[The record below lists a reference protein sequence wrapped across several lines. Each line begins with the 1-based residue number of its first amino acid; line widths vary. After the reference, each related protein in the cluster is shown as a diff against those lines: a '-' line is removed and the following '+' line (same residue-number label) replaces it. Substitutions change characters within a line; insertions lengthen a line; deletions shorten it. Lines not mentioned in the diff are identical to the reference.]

1 LAFALLL
8 VARGGSAAE
17 GASEYE
23 VKAAFLFN
31 FTKFVEWPGTAFAAD
46 SDPITICILGEN
58 PFGNLLEDVVR
69 DKRVNGRQMAVQQ
82 APSVSAAAGCQI
94 VFIAS
99 SEQGRLGEILDRLAS
114 HPVLTVSDGEMVA
127 ARGAIIGL
135 TLDQKRVRFE
145 VNLGAAHRAG
155 LRLGSQLLK
164 VAVRLI
170 GQDPQGR

>member
-1 LAFALLL
+1 MTRLAGRLVTLRRVSPLAFALLL

-31 FTKFVEWPGTAFAAD
+31 FTKFVEWPGTAFAGD

-69 DKRVNGRQMAVQQ
+69 DKRVNGRQMAVQH

-99 SEQGRLGEILDRLAS
+99 SEQGRLGEILDRFDALICPTFAVPALPAEYDSVNALDTLMTVPFNIAS
-114 HPVLTVSDGEMVA
+114 RCPVEVSIA
-127 ARGAIIGL
+127 AR
-135 TLDQKRVRFE
+135 
-145 VNLGAAHRAG
+145 
-155 LRLGSQLLK
+155 
-164 VAVRLI
+164 
-170 GQDPQGR
+170 